1 MSRILKK
8 ILVILL
14 LSIFIFANSIINGHF
29 GIFKIIIDNRFIL
42 IILGILFLFIT
53 IYLYFRNN
61 KLKKYTPIMVIAS
74 ILIILIPITYSKIIS
89 NITTGNVEY
98 KDYSKSKYIKVGSA
112 KIPSLYSI
120 IGERKIEMSGY
131 IKNNY
136 DEGLKQTYDVA
147 YIYVNL
153 TIEDINKYKEAL
165 IDYGYKNI
173 SVCIKDSDL
182 DNECKECEFL
192 IMNENDYYIVVS
204 I

>member
-1 MSRILKK
+1 MVCPNCGNKLNQGEDLCPICNQNVSFTSKSNDDALDIISKIVKYKK
-8 ILVILL
+8 IYSIIVVILL

-147 YIYVNL
+147 YIY
-153 TIEDINKYKEAL
+153 
-165 IDYGYKNI
+165 
-173 SVCIKDSDL
+173 
-182 DNECKECEFL
+182 
-192 IMNENDYYIVVS
+192 M
-204 I
+204 